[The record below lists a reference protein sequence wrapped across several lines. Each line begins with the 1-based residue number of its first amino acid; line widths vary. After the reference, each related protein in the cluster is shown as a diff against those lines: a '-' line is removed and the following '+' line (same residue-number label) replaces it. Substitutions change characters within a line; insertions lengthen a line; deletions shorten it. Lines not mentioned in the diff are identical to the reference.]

1 MLLSLSLCI
10 LGVGSRKFV
19 TPGFI
24 SRIMAFSG
32 LVAAILRHT
41 ASTMV
46 SLVFGLGSRKFA
58 THGFFG
64 LILVS

>member
-1 MLLSLSLCI
+1 MLLSLSMCI
-10 LGVGSRKFV
+10 LGVGSRKFA

-24 SRIMAFSG
+24 GRIIEFSG
-32 LVAAILRHT
+32 FVAAILQHT

-58 THGFFG
+58 THGFFR